1 MGLGIGA
8 VGRGKCLYILRKTDV
23 REEKMMIKVEGLKL
37 SLRYDTEELKA
48 AVSKKLHIPKRD
60 ITELR
65 VLREAIDARKK
76 PHLYKVVTAECALL
90 SDEKRI
96 LAKNKGKAVISEPY
110 RYELPENAYSGRK
123 RPVVIGA
130 GPAGLFGAL
139 VLARAGLKPL
149 VVEGGRSCSLRKKD
163 ILDFCDG
170 GDFLPQS
177 NIQFGEGGAGMFSD
191 GKLTTGTKDPRHRF
205 IVDTMIRCGA
215 PAEIGY
221 LAKPHVGSD
230 YLVSVSG
237 EIRHCV
243 EKYGGEFLMETRL
256 ADVVVKNGSLEAVIL
271 EDADGRREMACDR
284 LLLAIGHSARNTVV
298 MLRDCGVE
306 MVRKPFSVGVRI
318 EHLQRDINIAQYGA
332 EWADLT
338 ADYKLSCHLDNGR
351 SVYTFCMCP
360 GGVVVPA
367 ASEEKTVVTNG
378 MSEWARDTANA
389 NSALLVSVR
398 PEDYPGDDVL
408 GGMFWQRDLERK
420 AFLLGG
426 GNYFA
431 PAQRVADFRNGVCTA
446 QWGKVVPSY
455 RPGVTACDLGELFPN
470 YITESLRLAL
480 PLLDKKLHGFNED
493 DAVLT
498 AIETR
503 SSAPY
508 RMIRDENGLCS
519 VNGIF
524 PAGEGS
530 GYAGGIMSS
539 AADGMKAAEKMLCV

>member
-1 MGLGIGA
+1 
-8 VGRGKCLYILRKTDV
+8 
-23 REEKMMIKVEGLKL
+23 MIKVEGLKL
-37 SLRYDTEELKA
+37 SLRYDTEELKV
-48 AVSKKLHIPKRD
+48 AVSKRLHIPKRD
-60 ITELR
+60 ITALQ

-90 SDEKRI
+90 SDEKRV
-96 LAKNKGKAVISEPY
+96 LAKNKGKVAISEPY
-110 RYELPENAYSGRK
+110 CYELPENAYSGRK
-123 RPVVIGA
+123 RPVVIGT

-139 VLARAGLKPL
+139 VLAKAGLKPL

-163 ILDFCDG
+163 ILNFCDG

-205 IVDTMIRCGA
+205 IVDTMIHCGA

-230 YLVSVSG
+230 YLVSVSA
-237 EIRHCV
+237 EIRRCV

-271 EDADGRREMACDR
+271 EDADGRREIACDR
-284 LLLAIGHSARNTVV
+284 LLLAIGHSARNTVM
-298 MLRDCGVE
+298 MLRERGVE

-318 EHLQRDINIAQYGA
+318 EHLQRDINIAQYGV

-338 ADYKLSCHLDNGR
+338 ADYKLSCHLNNGR

-378 MSEWARDTANA
+378 MSEWARDTTNA

-408 GGMFWQRDLERK
+408 GGMLWQRELERK
-420 AFLLGG
+420 AFVLGG

-431 PAQRVADFRNGVCTA
+431 PAQRVADFRNGVRTA
-446 QWGKVVPSY
+446 QWGKVRPSY
-455 RPGVTACDLGELFPN
+455 RPGVTGCDLRELFPE

-480 PLLDKKLHGFNED
+480 PLLDKKLQGFNED

-498 AIETR
+498 AVETR

-519 VNGIF
+519 VGGIF

-539 AADGMKAAEKMLCV
+539 AADGMKAAEKMLSF